1 VRVIIGIALENILI
15 VLALFVVAGGG
26 IVIVDAFIIRR
37 IRRLGPPTDEKP
49 ADSRID
55 Q

>member
-1 VRVIIGIALENILI
+1 MDTALENFFI

-37 IRRLGPPTDEKP
+37 IRRLGPPKDETP
-49 ADSRID
+49 VDRRID